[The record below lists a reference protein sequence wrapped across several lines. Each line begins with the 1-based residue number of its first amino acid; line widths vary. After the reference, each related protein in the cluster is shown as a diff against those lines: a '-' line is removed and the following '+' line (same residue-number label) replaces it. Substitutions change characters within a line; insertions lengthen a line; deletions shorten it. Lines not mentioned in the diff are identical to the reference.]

1 MMYSLTDEKASIV
14 MEEIKALV
22 KEEKGMNCVIELDRP
37 VVDMVREDEISL

>member
-1 MMYSLTDEKASIV
+1 

-37 VVDMVREDEISL
+37 VVDTVREA